1 MKNLNFYFCR
11 IFSKSSELILM
22 SYKMR
27 GGVVMLKKSFQGAV
41 PSLHTGTFVAETA
54 ILIGAVELAEDAS
67 VWYNCTV
74 RADVNKIV
82 IGKNTNIQDN
92 SVVHC
97 DYDFPTYIGE
107 NVTVGHR
114 AVIHGC
120 IIGDNCLIGMG
131 AIIMDGAE
139 IGNECII
146 GAGAVVSP
154 GKKIPPRSLV
164 MGVPGK
170 VIKEV
175 DENQIETIAKSAQ
188 TYIELAKAHI
198 LEKFIE

>member
-1 MKNLNFYFCR
+1 
-11 IFSKSSELILM
+11 
-22 SYKMR
+22 
-27 GGVVMLKKSFQGAV
+27 MLKKSFQGAMPV
-41 PSLHTGTFVAETA
+41 LHAGTFVAENA
-54 ILIGAVELAEDAS
+54 MLIGAVELGENAS
-67 VWYNCTV
+67 IWYNCTV

-92 SVVHC
+92 TVVHC
-97 DYDFPTYIGE
+97 DYGFPTYIGD
-107 NVTVGHR
+107 NVTIGHR

-131 AIIMDGAE
+131 SIIMDGAE

-170 VIKEV
+170 VIKEI
-175 DENQIETIAKSAQ
+175 DESQIEVIAKSAQ
-188 TYIELAKAHI
+188 TYVKLAKAHL
-198 LEKFIE
+198 LESVIG